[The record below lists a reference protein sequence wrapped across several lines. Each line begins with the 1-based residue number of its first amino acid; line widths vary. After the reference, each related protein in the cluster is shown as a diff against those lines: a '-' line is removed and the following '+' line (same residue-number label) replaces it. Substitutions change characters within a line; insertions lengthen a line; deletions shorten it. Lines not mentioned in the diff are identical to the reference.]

1 MVEARICVTVTSL
14 SPLTIFWQKAW
25 WPNHSVAC
33 QPTAE
38 PTVWMTMRFFVT
50 VIMSELVV
58 TESECSKCGRFWQ
71 IYNIHQQ
78 TKPTRTKVVT
88 PHSSRPTR
96 SSIARTR
103 AFCIECATTTCP
115 AKSSYTTTGP
125 ATLSDTSLACS
136 DDDAAINSMSSL
148 RWWLQSSCCW
158 WAVRSMIGK
167 GWWKAFKKLFPG
179 VNRCRA
185 KCQHQMVI

>member
-1 MVEARICVTVTSL
+1 MCTCHEPFNIDDFLTKSMVTKPLGCMPANGRAHRMNDNEDVVTML
-14 SPLTIFWQKAW
+14 
-25 WPNHSVAC
+25 
-33 QPTAE
+33 
-38 PTVWMTMRFFVT
+38 RFFVT
-50 VIMSELVV
+50 VIMSDLVV

-96 SSIARTR
+96 SSIARKR

-148 RWWLQSSCCW
+148 R
-158 WAVRSMIGK
+158 
-167 GWWKAFKKLFPG
+167 
-179 VNRCRA
+179 
-185 KCQHQMVI
+185 